1 MTGLL
6 RIGILAG
13 LLVFSVAAGYAQ
25 STAIVDY
32 GSEDAFSVPVG
43 DSTALAMVKNVIF
56 RHNGAIVTCDS
67 AIRYSDH
74 YAECFESVI
83 INRDST
89 YVYGDRADFN
99 GITNIARV
107 YAPIIK
113 TINGDMTMYSYDME
127 FNTLTNIGRYTM
139 GGTISQKDNLM
150 ESRQAIY
157 YADER
162 QVYFVG
168 EVVIRNEEY
177 ILRTDSMGYNFDTE
191 VTDFYRPATIWNSD
205 GDFLSADRGSYDR
218 ANDTY
223 HFTKNSYIL
232 MSDDREIF
240 ADSMTYIKSAGI
252 IYMSGNIQVY
262 DPEQRSYLFGD
273 YGVYFEESQEAV
285 LTENPSAINFEED
298 EAGARSDSTYLRG
311 DSLFMYTLRWEEE
324 FTTELA
330 TRLRLPRREEL
341 DSVRLGLR
349 ELYPVERPDTLVA
362 DSLSNWAHLY
372 GPGADSTLLQY
383 GMLGVAPD
391 SLPPDSLRMEAPPLL
406 DSLARS
412 EMRPDSLMNA
422 ADSLV
427 LPSDLPM
434 NVLPDPPVTEPDV
447 LLPDSLSIREDS
459 IVVEPEEPVKTKRQ
473 LRREQRLERRRERMR
488 EYAVEQGIVLP
499 DTAAVE
505 MADTLTAQTDSLIAE
520 EAVPPHDSLKRVLR
534 ANRHVKMYRADL
546 QMVCDSLVAFSAD
559 STAHLYLS
567 PVLWNEENQITAD
580 SMHFRSRNEQ
590 LERADF
596 EGAPIM
602 ASWVLD
608 SLFNQVTG
616 NRIEAYFRNN
626 EIHEMRVFQ
635 NTKNYYYMQEE
646 NKPDDI
652 GGFMDIASQD
662 MVFRFDS
669 TRVRQLVWYGTPKSM
684 TYPMDKIPADH
695 PQRLPGFEWLPHL
708 RPASPQDVCERTI
721 RPSQQEPSRSIP
733 YPPFR
738 ITERMDI
745 DRKNYTRSGIW
756 RERSDTISVDP
767 AHLFS
772 GFRDY

>member
-1 MTGLL
+1 MVV
-6 RIGILAG
+6 G
-13 LLVFSVAAGYAQ
+13 LLVFSAASAYAQ
-25 STAIVDY
+25 STAIVNY
-32 GSEDAFSVPVG
+32 HSEEAFAVPAG
-43 DSTALAMVKNVIF
+43 DSTATAMVRNVIF
-56 RHNGAIVTCDS
+56 YHNGALVTCDS
-67 AIRYSDH
+67 AVLYNKH
-74 YAECFESVI
+74 YIECYKNVI

-89 YVYGDRADFN
+89 YVYGDRVDFN

-113 TINGDMTMYSYDME
+113 TLDGDMTMYSYDME

-157 YADER
+157 HADER

-168 EVVIRNEEY
+168 DVEMRNEEY

-205 GDFLSADRGSYDR
+205 GDFLSADLGSYDR
-218 ANDTY
+218 VSDTY

-273 YGVYFEESQEAV
+273 YGVYFEESQEAI
-285 LTENPSAINFEED
+285 LTENPSTINIEEG
-298 EAGARSDSTYLRG
+298 EQPDSTYLRG

-447 LLPDSLSIREDS
+447 LLPDSLSIRGDS
-459 IVVEPEEPVKTKRQ
+459 IVVEPEEPVKTRRQ
-473 LRREQRLERRRERMR
+473 LRRERRLERRREKMR
-488 EYAVEQGIVLP
+488 EYVVEQGILLP

-505 MADTLTAQTDSLIAE
+505 MDSLPPVPDTLMTIPADTVPRDSLQ
-520 EAVPPHDSLKRVLR
+520 RVLR
-534 ANRHVKMYRADL
+534 ANRHVKMFRSDL
-546 QMVCDSLVAFSAD
+546 QMICDSLVAFSAD
-559 STAHLYLS
+559 STTHLYRH
-567 PVLWNEENQITAD
+567 PVLWNEDNQITANE
-580 SMHFRSRNEQ
+580 MHFFSRDEQ

-596 EGAPIM
+596 EGNPIM

-616 NRIEAYFRNN
+616 DRIEARFRNN
-626 EIHEMRVFQ
+626 EIREMWVFQ
-635 NTKNYYYMQEE
+635 NTKNYYYMQQED
-646 NKPDDI
+646 KPDDV
-652 GGFMDIASQD
+652 GGFMDITSRD

-669 TRVRQLVWYGTPKSM
+669 TRVRQIVWYGDQKTT
-684 TYPMDKIPADH
+684 TYPMSKIPAEH
-695 PQRLPGFEWLPHL
+695 PQRFPGFEWLPHL
-708 RPASPQDVCERTI
+708 RPASPQDVCDRTI
-721 RPSQQEPSRSIP
+721 RPSQQEQSRAIP
-733 YPPFR
+733 YPSFR
-738 ITERMDI
+738 ITTGMETNKKLYIRDGVWR
-745 DRKNYTRSGIW
+745 DRD
-756 RERSDTISVDP
+756 ETIRIDP
-767 AHLFS
+767 AYFLNLP
-772 GFRDY
+772 